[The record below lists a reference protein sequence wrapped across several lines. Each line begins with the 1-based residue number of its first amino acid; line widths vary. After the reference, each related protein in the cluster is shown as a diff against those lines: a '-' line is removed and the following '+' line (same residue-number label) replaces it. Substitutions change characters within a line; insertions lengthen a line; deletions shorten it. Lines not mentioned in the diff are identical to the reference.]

1 MILQQIQDY
10 PIFQSFLYVLG
21 LLVLLKLLNVIT
33 FIWKLIRPNTNLQKY
48 GIGSWILITGASD
61 GIGKQLAIQF
71 SQKGFKII
79 LVARNRQKLE
89 AVAKQLTTES
99 HIIVSDFSQS
109 TDKNIFDQIMDKVG
123 ERDVSVLVNNV
134 GVDVLNKFHLLSDE
148 EIYNTITV
156 NCFPIT
162 MLCKRFIPRFLKRN
176 QYKSAIVNV
185 TSLAGKFPTPYFNVY
200 SATKA
205 FGEFLTTTINA
216 EYPELEVFSLSP
228 GEVSTNMTQ
237 NRPPS
242 FLTISASDCANGL
255 LKRMGSNTSGH
266 WNHEIQA
273 EFQKIVPSCF
283 YNFVLIK
290 ILAPKWLKERS
301 KNQNYKKFN

>member
-1 MILQQIQDY
+1 MILEQIKDY

-21 LLVLLKLLNVIT
+21 LLVFLKLLNALT
-33 FIWKLIRPNTNLQKY
+33 FVWKLIRPSTNLSRY

-61 GIGKQLAIQF
+61 GIGKQLAIQI

-89 AVAKQLTTES
+89 TVSKQLNTES
-99 HIIVSDFSQS
+99 LIIVADFSQS
-109 TDKNIFDQIMDKVG
+109 KDKNIFDQIMNQVG

-134 GVDVLNKFHLLSDE
+134 GVDVLNKFHLHSDE

-162 MLCKRFIPRFLKRN
+162 LLCKRFIPRFLKRY
-176 QYKSAIVNV
+176 QHKSAIVNV
-185 TSLAGKFPTPYFNVY
+185 TSLAGKIPTPYFNVY

-205 FGEFLTTTINA
+205 FGEFLTTTLGA

-228 GEVSTNMTQ
+228 GEVSTNLTQ
-237 NRPPS
+237 NRQPS
-242 FLTISASDCANGL
+242 FLTISAFDCANGL
-255 LKRMGSNTSGH
+255 IKRMGQNTSGH

-273 EFQKIVPSCF
+273 AFQKLVPSCF
-283 YNFVLIK
+283 YNFVLVK

-301 KNQNYKKFN
+301 QHQNDKKIN

>member
-1 MILQQIQDY
+1 MILEQIQDY
-10 PIFQSFLYVLG
+10 PRLESFLYILG
-21 LLVLLKLLNVIT
+21 ILGLLKLLKVLNL
-33 FIWKLIRPNTNLQKY
+33 IWQLIHPSTNLQKY
-48 GIGSWILITGASD
+48 GIGSWVLITGASD

-71 SQKGFKII
+71 SQKGFNII
-79 LVARNRQKLE
+79 LVARNKQKLE
-89 AVAKQLTTES
+89 VVAKQLKTQS
-99 HIIVSDFSQS
+99 HIIVTDFSQS
-109 TDKNIFDQIMDKVG
+109 NDKNLFDQIMNQIG
-123 ERDVSVLVNNV
+123 NRDVSILINNV
-134 GVDVLNKFHLLSDE
+134 GVDVLNKFHMLSDDE
-148 EIYNTITV
+148 VYNTIIV
-156 NCFPIT
+156 NCLPIT
-162 MLCKRFIPRFLKRN
+162 MLSKRFIPRFLQRN
-176 QYKSAIVNV
+176 KQKSAIINV

-205 FGEFLTTTINA
+205 YGEFLTTTLKA
-216 EYPELEVFSLSP
+216 EYPELEIFSLSP

-255 LKRMGSNTSGH
+255 IKRMGSNTSGH

-273 EFQKIVPSCF
+273 AFQKIVPACF

-301 KNQNYKKFN
+301 LNYKHNKID